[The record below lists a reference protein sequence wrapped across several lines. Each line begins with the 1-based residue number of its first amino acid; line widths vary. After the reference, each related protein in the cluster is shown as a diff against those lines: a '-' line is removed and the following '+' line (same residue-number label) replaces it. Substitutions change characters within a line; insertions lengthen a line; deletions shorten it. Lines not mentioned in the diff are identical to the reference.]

1 MDARL
6 VVSSAVPMLG
16 ALAGGW
22 LDERHHLGFTTW
34 RSACRAAGLRLSTL
48 IDFTFQ
54 LLPGAICGLLAGGAL
69 LLALGIARRHTSA
82 AASCFAGH
90 AGCMLTLPAGLFL
103 CASALPLPLMLLADA
118 GIALLAAALLMRL
131 TGVSVSLRT
140 RAPSRA

>member
-6 VVSSAVPMLG
+6 VVCSAVPMLG

-48 IDFTFQ
+48 IDFTLQ

-69 LLALGIARRHTSA
+69 LIALGIARRHTSD

-103 CASALPLPLMLLADA
+103 CASALPLPVMLLADTA
-118 GIALLAAALLMRL
+118 IALLAAMLLIRF

-140 RAPSRA
+140 RAPSHA